1 MNYTTILNENDN
13 ILHNTYF
20 ISSLIVII
28 MILLISLI
36 LLYCKNR
43 IRRNKLKTYPPLLLS
58 TNHSLK
64 RTKSLPVV
72 FENVDINEKEEVNK
86 HKVNKSEE
94 NKEEQTL
101 YPNLDG
107 HNIL

>member
-1 MNYTTILNENDN
+1 MNYTTILNEN
-13 ILHNTYF
+13 IVRNTYF
-20 ISSLIVII
+20 LSSLILII
-28 MILLISLI
+28 LILLISLI

-43 IRRNKLKTYPPLLLS
+43 IRRDKLKKYPPLLRS
-58 TNHSLK
+58 TKESLK
-64 RTKSLPVV
+64 RTQSLPVV
-72 FENVDINEKEEVNK
+72 FEDIEVNIKKEEVNK

-94 NKEEQTL
+94 NNEKQTL